1 MPLPWETLLP
11 FAIVVAMFGISGAG
25 LATSAYVANGYKPKR
40 WALDVWDN
48 VRSFYCSQSPAQA
61 IYHPLTYSIHATE
74 QQMMRRDERLTNV
87 WRGQTDAPRAP
98 KGYELSSRWR
108 LEKKIL

>member
-11 FAIVVAMFGISGAG
+11 FAIVVAMFGITGAG
-25 LATSAYVANGYKPKR
+25 MSTSAYVNNGYKPKR

-48 VRSFYCSQSPAQA
+48 
-61 IYHPLTYSIHATE
+61 
-74 QQMMRRDERLTNV
+74 QMMRRDERLTNA

-98 KGYELSSRWR
+98 KGYEVTSRWR